1 MNEVKVSIIMPS
13 LNVSRYIRQCVDS
26 VLNQTLREIEV
37 IFVDAGS
44 TDGTVEI
51 LQEYTQKDSR
61 TKLIHSDKKSYGYQV
76 NLGFDAAQG
85 EYLGIIETD
94 DYADP
99 EMFMRLY
106 ECAKEHDADV
116 AKSGFYYYYS
126 VGEERSIPNPIASE
140 TMSHWTFCPATDF
153 KSPMERAAFF
163 NIKPTIWSSVYR
175 RSFIY
180 ENGIRLNETPG
191 ASYQD
196 ASFNFKVWVCAKR
209 VRLLKECFLHYR
221 QDNENSSINSSGKVY
236 CICDEYDEMKR
247 FLDTRPIEKGLLEP
261 VLYRIM
267 FDSYGWNYQ
276 RLSDTL
282 RKEFILRFHDDFV
295 KANQEGKLNKEYFEW
310 FRWHMLEMILLK
322 PAEYCRKIA
331 CEEKGEK
338 YVPVSLMTGR
348 PLTFYERLRNNI
360 SGGFDCLKRHGFLY
374 TLKKFWGK
382 VRRRIQ
388 NDSRF

>member
-126 VGEERSIPNPIASE
+126 VGEGKSIPNPIASE

-221 QDNENSSINSSGKVY
+221 QDNEASSINSPGKVY
-236 CICDEYDEMKR
+236 CVADEYAEMER
-247 FLDTRPIEKGLLEP
+247 FLLAHPLLHGKLEGIKNRLKYDTYI
-261 VLYRIM
+261 
-267 FDSYGWNYQ
+267 WNYS
-276 RLSDTL
+276 RLSEPL
-282 RKEFILRFHDDFV
+282 QKEFIHYASKEFAEDMAAGFCEKQYYPWYKWNTLLWIIKEPDEYHKYKQAISAGLPYNEAPIGKEPCREKLRRNIKKTLDYIHVFGWKV
-295 KANQEGKLNKEYFEW
+295 TIRKAF
-310 FRWHMLEMILLK
+310 
-322 PAEYCRKIA
+322 RKI
-331 CEEKGEK
+331 
-338 YVPVSLMTGR
+338 
-348 PLTFYERLRNNI
+348 
-360 SGGFDCLKRHGFLY
+360 
-374 TLKKFWGK
+374 
-382 VRRRIQ
+382 RRKMGL
-388 NDSRF
+388 

>member
-1 MNEVKVSIIMPS
+1 MNAAKVSIIMPS

-26 VLNQTLREIEV
+26 VLNQTLKEIEV

-51 LQEYTQKDSR
+51 LHEYTQRDPR

-76 NLGFDAAQG
+76 NLGFDAAHG

-99 EMFMRLY
+99 EMFMGLY
-106 ECAKEHDADV
+106 ESAKEHDADV
-116 AKSGFYYYYS
+116 VKSGFYYYYS
-126 VGEERSIPNPIASE
+126 VGEEKSIPNPIASE

-153 KSPMERAAFF
+153 KSPMERVTFF
-163 NIKPTIWSSVYR
+163 NLKPTIWSAVYK
-175 RSFIY
+175 RSFIF

-196 ASFNFKVWVCAKR
+196 ASFNFKVWTCAKK
-209 VRLLKECFLHYR
+209 VRLMKQCFLHYR
-221 QDNENSSINSSGKVY
+221 QDNENSSINSKGKVY

-276 RLSDTL
+276 RLSEPL
-282 RKEFILRFHDDFV
+282 RKEFILRFHDDFA
-295 KANQEGKLNKEYFEW
+295 KANREGKLNKEYYEW
-310 FRWHMLEMILLK
+310 FRWNMLEMILQE
-322 PAEYCRKIA
+322 PEEYCRKIA
-331 CEEKGEK
+331 CEEKGER
-338 YVPVSLMTGR
+338 YVPVSLTTGR
-348 PLTFYERLRNNI
+348 PLTFYERLRKNI
-360 SGGFDCLKRHGFLY
+360 LGGFDCLRRHGFLY
-374 TLKKFWGK
+374 TLNKFWEK

-388 NDSRF
+388 K

>member
-1 MNEVKVSIIMPS
+1 MDEVKVSIVMPS

-76 NLGFDAAQG
+76 NLGFDAAHG

-106 ECAKEHDADV
+106 ECAKKHDADV
-116 AKSGFYYYYS
+116 VKSGFYYYYS
-126 VGEERSIPNPIASE
+126 VGEEKSIPNPIASE
-140 TMSHWTFCPATDF
+140 TLSHWTFCPATDF

-163 NIKPTIWSSVYR
+163 NIKPTIWSAVYK

-196 ASFNFKVWVCAKR
+196 SSFNFKVWVCAKR

-221 QDNENSSINSSGKVY
+221 QDNENSSINSPGKVY
-236 CICDEYDEMKR
+236 CICDEYEEMKR
-247 FLDTRPIEKGLLEP
+247 FLDTHPVEKGLLEP

-267 FDSYGWNYQ
+267 FDSYSWNYK
-276 RLSDTL
+276 RLNHTL
-282 RKEFILRFHDDFV
+282 REEFIVRFHEDFEQ
-295 KANQEGKLNKEYFEW
+295 ANREGKLKKPYFEW
-310 FRWHMLEMILLK
+310 FRWNMLDMIIRN
-322 PAEYCRKIA
+322 PGESCRKIT
-331 CEEKGEK
+331 CEENGET
-338 YVPVSLMTGR
+338 YEPVSLSTGR
-348 PLTFYERLRNNI
+348 PLSFFEKLRRKLI
-360 SGGFDCLKRHGFLY
+360 GGYYCWKEHGFVY
-374 TLKKFWGK
+374 TFNNLLGK
-382 VRRRIQ
+382 IKRRIMK
-388 NDSRF
+388 